1 LRKHKPYLVMNKI
14 ILFTPLLAVMLF
26 FASCGASQV
35 KNYKNVNV
43 NKAEEIINTVEDVV
57 VLDVRT
63 PQEFKDGH
71 IENAINIDIFSND
84 FDAQVEQ
91 LDKSKTYVVICRSG
105 GRSANASNKMVTMGF
120 EDIYNVEGGFISW
133 NGAKKPSVK

>member
-1 LRKHKPYLVMNKI
+1 LRKHKPYLVMNKV
-14 ILFTPLLAVMLF
+14 ILFTPLIAVVML
-26 FASCGASQV
+26 FASCGATQV

-43 NKAEEIINTVEDVV
+43 NKAEEIINTTEEIV

-71 IENAINIDIFSND
+71 IENSINIDIFSND
-84 FDAQVEQ
+84 FDAQIQE

-120 EDIYNVEGGFISW
+120 DDIYNVEGGFIAWS
-133 NGAKKPSVK
+133 GAKKPSVK

>member
-1 LRKHKPYLVMNKI
+1 MCKHKPYLLMNKI
-14 ILFTPLLAVMLF
+14 ILFTPLVALMVL

-43 NKAEEIINTVEDVV
+43 NKAEEIINTAEDVV

-71 IENAINIDIFSND
+71 IENAINIDIFSDD

-120 EDIYNVEGGFISW
+120 EDIYNVEGGFIAW
-133 NGAKKPSVK
+133 GGAKKPTVK